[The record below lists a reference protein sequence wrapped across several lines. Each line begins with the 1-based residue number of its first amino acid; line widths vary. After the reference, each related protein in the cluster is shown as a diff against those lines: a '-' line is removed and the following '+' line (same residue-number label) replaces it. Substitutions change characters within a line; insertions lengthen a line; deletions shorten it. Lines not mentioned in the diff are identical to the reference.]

1 MWTTGVDRAS
11 TVGRGRGTGSWGKET
26 HLPHPHP
33 TPTGLVW
40 FSKRMRFREVLGKAE
55 ECSTGPVGR
64 GQGGSTA
71 SQGFHCV
78 LSAPAGP
85 TVAQSLGSSQ
95 KNKKPREGKDRGA
108 TLVGTEPGRG
118 GREGA
123 PYAKSQGPGWEVG
136 RPCTGVPWST
146 PVSLNSARDGRA

>member
-1 MWTTGVDRAS
+1 MFHRP
-11 TVGRGRGTGSWGKET
+11 RGEG
-26 HLPHPHP
+26 
-33 TPTGLVW
+33 
-40 FSKRMRFREVLGKAE
+40 AE
-55 ECSTGPVGR
+55 
-64 GQGGSTA
+64 GSTA

-78 LSAPAGP
+78 LSAPASP

-95 KNKKPREGKDRGA
+95 KNKKPREGKDWGA

-136 RPCTGVPWST
+136 RPCTGVPWLT